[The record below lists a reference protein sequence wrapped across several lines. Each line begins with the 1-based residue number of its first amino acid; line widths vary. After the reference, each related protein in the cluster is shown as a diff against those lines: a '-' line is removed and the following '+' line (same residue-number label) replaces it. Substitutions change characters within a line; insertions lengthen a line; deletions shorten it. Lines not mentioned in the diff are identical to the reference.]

1 MENKETVTAVNAKA
15 RRTAKETAAD
25 WALLTLGT
33 LVLTVGV
40 YFFKY
45 PNNFAMGG
53 VSGLSVVL
61 GKVIPFLSPARIV
74 TILNVLYLI
83 IGFIFL
89 GHKIGIRTVYCSLLF
104 PGALSLLEV
113 VMPLSAPLTDQPFLE
128 LCFAILLPGAGS
140 AIVFN
145 RDGSTGG
152 SDILALILKKYLR
165 IEVGRAL
172 LLADFLVVIAAFFMF
187 DVRTGLYSLLG
198 LLAKAFLVDSII
210 ESINTSKFF
219 IIVTSKPE
227 PIVAYIESTL
237 HRGATEWEGIGC
249 YTGEK
254 RTLLLVVMNRAQA
267 MHMRSFVHT
276 VDEHA
281 FVLISSSSDIIGKGF
296 RQTG

>member
-1 MENKETVTAVNAKA
+1 MKT
-15 RRTAKETAAD
+15 TAAKPMSQIERYI
-25 WALLTLGT
+25 LLTFG
-33 LVLTVGV
+33 VLLTAVGV

-104 PGALSLLEV
+104 SGALSLLEV
-113 VMPLSAPLTDQPFLE
+113 VMPLSAQPFLE

-172 LLADFLVVIAAFFMF
+172 LLADFLVVIAAFFTF

>member
-89 GHKIGIRTVYCSLLF
+89 GHKIGIRTV
-104 PGALSLLEV
+104 
-113 VMPLSAPLTDQPFLE
+113 
-128 LCFAILLPGAGS
+128 
-140 AIVFN
+140 
-145 RDGSTGG
+145 
-152 SDILALILKKYLR
+152 
-165 IEVGRAL
+165 
-172 LLADFLVVIAAFFMF
+172 
-187 DVRTGLYSLLG
+187 
-198 LLAKAFLVDSII
+198 
-210 ESINTSKFF
+210 
-219 IIVTSKPE
+219 
-227 PIVAYIESTL
+227 
-237 HRGATEWEGIGC
+237 
-249 YTGEK
+249 
-254 RTLLLVVMNRAQA
+254 
-267 MHMRSFVHT
+267 
-276 VDEHA
+276 
-281 FVLISSSSDIIGKGF
+281 
-296 RQTG
+296 

>member
-1 MENKETVTAVNAKA
+1 
-15 RRTAKETAAD
+15 
-25 WALLTLGT
+25 
-33 LVLTVGV
+33 
-40 YFFKY
+40 
-45 PNNFAMGG
+45 
-53 VSGLSVVL
+53 
-61 GKVIPFLSPARIV
+61 
-74 TILNVLYLI
+74 
-83 IGFIFL
+83 
-89 GHKIGIRTVYCSLLF
+89 
-104 PGALSLLEV
+104 
-113 VMPLSAPLTDQPFLE
+113 
-128 LCFAILLPGAGS
+128 
-140 AIVFN
+140 
-145 RDGSTGG
+145 
-152 SDILALILKKYLR
+152 
-165 IEVGRAL
+165 
-172 LLADFLVVIAAFFMF
+172 MF

>member
-104 PGALSLLEV
+104 SGALSLLEV

-152 SDILALILKKYLR
+152 SDILALILKN
-165 IEVGRAL
+165 I
-172 LLADFLVVIAAFFMF
+172 
-187 DVRTGLYSLLG
+187 
-198 LLAKAFLVDSII
+198 
-210 ESINTSKFF
+210 
-219 IIVTSKPE
+219 
-227 PIVAYIESTL
+227 
-237 HRGATEWEGIGC
+237 
-249 YTGEK
+249 
-254 RTLLLVVMNRAQA
+254 
-267 MHMRSFVHT
+267 
-276 VDEHA
+276 
-281 FVLISSSSDIIGKGF
+281 
-296 RQTG
+296 